1 MHVAL
6 DFNLPL
12 SETGTTKHVQAFD
25 SEQRKDGKRQMESH
39 FPEYTTLHNE
49 SAPYCQI
56 LISSSDDVG
65 MFFTSLFTRKTV
77 SAQFSDAPLR

>member
-12 SETGTTKHVQAFD
+12 SETGTTKQIQAFD

-56 LISSSDDVG
+56 LVSSSDNVG
-65 MFFTSLFTRKTV
+65 MFFTSLLSRETV
-77 SAQFSDAPLR
+77 SAQFADARLR